1 MNLFNRIL
9 LGTVITFGSIYS
21 AQHLKVE
28 YENIELQDP
37 PTSFGVSKEF
47 QEKLKA
53 ERKKPQ
59 KFFLYYANGESLYKS
74 VPRKSFVNNAGDLRV
89 DEKTISHNR
98 EVYKDIELK
107 VYKPK
112 GAKGVYV
119 YQNFLDIREEFYGYK
134 DTKFSSIDYKD
145 ETITIDKYHCK
156 LVEVSFPNN
165 PSAKTK
171 VWYTEDIPISAGPNA
186 FNIFPGLVLRVESP
200 QYINTA
206 VKISNEAKLSDLE
219 KINPKLPVYKEEE
232 FYKKMKEIRERRSK
246 VTKEEIRL

>member
-9 LGTVITFGSIYS
+9 LSTVITFGSIYS
-21 AQHLKVE
+21 AQYLKVE

-59 KFFLYYANGESLYKS
+59 KFFLYYANGDSFYKS
-74 VPRKSFVNNAGDLRV
+74 IPKESFTHNAGDTRN
-89 DEKTISHNR
+89 DENTVLHKR
-98 EVYKDIELK
+98 EVFKDREIK
-107 VYKPK
+107 IFKPK
-112 GAKGVYV
+112 GQNAVYG
-119 YQNFLDIREEFYGYK
+119 YYSYPDIKEEFYGS
-134 DTKFSSIDYKD
+134 TEAKFSQVEYKD
-145 ETITIDKYHCK
+145 ETIIKDKYVCK

-165 PSAKTK
+165 PSDKTK